1 MLSSVA
7 VFSERVSHLPTIRAL
22 PTRHDFPT
30 LQEALLAIRKNPA
43 IMLPYLNCAEN
54 VRGSYKVIVD
64 FCGKED
70 AEEILRK
77 NPGVLGCIPS
87 RQKSHEKKLTKEAQK
102 EGAPRK
108 KARILLFPTCLT
120 T

>member
-1 MLSSVA
+1 
-7 VFSERVSHLPTIRAL
+7 
-22 PTRHDFPT
+22 
-30 LQEALLAIRKNPA
+30 LLAIRKNPA